1 MVVSAVL
8 VTVFTVGGAT
18 WHQMALLL
26 ASMAALVA
34 VVAARRIHRHAYRLP
49 WNLVAVGLS
58 LLTVVNALSLVGDAL
73 HGGVSVWP
81 IAPFQIAGYLALLAA
96 SLLVVRRRAS
106 DDSGDVIDAAV
117 LGIAAASP
125 VWEYALHPAL
135 MAAETPTHRHIG
147 VLVQILALM
156 GILGSMLRIAQA
168 AGREQV
174 SVWLFFGALVCA
186 VMGDVSFTTTGNTP
200 GIASAVT
207 GLCYMAGYL
216 LMGAAALHPTGGTLT
231 KPAASHYAVPTN
243 IRFSLFGGALIAIP
257 VVGGIP
263 QLFGEAPD
271 GLLLTLGPLAM
282 VPMVLIRA
290 RQLLAQRSQDRDEL
304 EYQANHDD
312 LTGLVNR
319 RKLFTD
325 VKHALTRTAHD
336 PPSTATVLYC
346 DLDDFKP
353 INDRYG
359 HEAGDEVLRCVARRL
374 AAALR
379 KSDIVARVGGDE
391 FLAYCPGVDRT
402 VAESLRQSVEDALT
416 KPILWNGTTLSI
428 GVTVGTATSVQD
440 GNLAPDELIA
450 AADAAMYERKRAR
463 KSAPLR
469 PITTDPAALPTE
481 LPPAW
486 RSFSNLID

>member
-1 MVVSAVL
+1 MIVSAAL
-8 VTVFTVGGAT
+8 VTVFAAGGAT
-18 WHQMALLL
+18 WHQMALLS
-26 ASMAALVA
+26 ASVAALVA
-34 VVAARRIHRHAYRLP
+34 VVTAGRIHRHAYRLP
-49 WNLVAVGLS
+49 WNLVAFGLS
-58 LLTVVNALSLVGDAL
+58 LLTVVNALSWVGDTL

-96 SLLVVRRRAS
+96 SLLVVRRRAR
-106 DDSGDVIDAAV
+106 DDSGEVIDAAV
-117 LGIAAASP
+117 LGIAAAAP
-125 VWEYALHPAL
+125 VWEYVLRPAL
-135 MAAETPTHRHIG
+135 LAAKTPTYVHIG
-147 VLVQILALM
+147 VLVQILPLM

-168 AGREQV
+168 AGRQQV
-174 SVWLFFGALVCA
+174 SVWLFFGALACA
-186 VMGDVSFTTTGNTP
+186 VAGDVSFTTTGNTP

-216 LMGAAALHPTGGTLT
+216 LMGAAALHPTAGTLT
-231 KPAASHYAVPTN
+231 TRAASNDAAPTKT
-243 IRFSLFGGALIAIP
+243 RFSLFGGALIAIP

-263 QLFGEAPD
+263 QLFGQAPD

-304 EYQANHDD
+304 EYQASHDD

-319 RKLFTD
+319 RKLFAD
-325 VKHALTRTAHD
+325 VKHALMRATHS
-336 PPSTATVLYC
+336 PPSMATVLYC

-374 AAALR
+374 AATLR
-379 KSDIVARVGGDE
+379 ESDIVARVGGDE

-402 VAESLRQSVEDALT
+402 AAGSLRHSVEDAL
-416 KPILWNGTTLSI
+416 KEPILWNGTTLSI

-440 GNLAPDELIA
+440 GNLSPDELIA

-463 KSAPLR
+463 KSTPLR
-469 PITTDPAALPTE
+469 ATTRADVGHVADGAGRRHRATSE
-481 LPPAW
+481 L
-486 RSFSNLID
+486 